1 MAALIEMAAAA
12 MPAVLA
18 VLVEVRVPA
27 ARTAAPYTYLP
38 RHLPS
43 TAMCLCVQLQD
54 SPPSKDDPKYMNQAR
69 NALLAKMMSG
79 QKITMRMLR
88 KEAKKFHRREY
99 QTWNKQHNR
108 AKKRHARDEK
118 DATLL
123 AELGLSS
130 ESSSSPPLA
139 LSSPPPALLS
149 PLAALLSPLARSPTS
164 VVDH

>member
-1 MAALIEMAAAA
+1 MRTETLTEIAKATEMETTTVAVPAALAER
-12 MPAVLA
+12 
-18 VLVEVRVPA
+18 VEVRVPA
-27 ARTAAPYTYLP
+27 ARTAAPYTSLP

-54 SPPSKDDPKYMNQAR
+54 SPPSKDDPQYMDQAR

-108 AKKRHARDEK
+108 AKKRHARDEEE
-118 DATLL
+118 D
-123 AELGLSS
+123 
-130 ESSSSPPLA
+130 
-139 LSSPPPALLS
+139 
-149 PLAALLSPLARSPTS
+149 
-164 VVDH
+164 D